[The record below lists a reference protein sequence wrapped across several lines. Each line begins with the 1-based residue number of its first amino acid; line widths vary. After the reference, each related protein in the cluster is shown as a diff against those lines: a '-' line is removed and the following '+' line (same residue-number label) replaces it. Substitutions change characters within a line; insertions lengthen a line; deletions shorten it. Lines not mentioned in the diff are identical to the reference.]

1 MKKYIITFI
10 VIATGNFAL
19 AMTLSEESKM
29 LQKYSDITDK
39 GLSIPAIAKYMDWDK
54 KDLRMEQLNALS
66 RQGTGSSAY
75 KNITAALYLKESSWF
90 RARKNAY
97 KEQLEKTF
105 TYAPALGFFENLEDA
120 VKEYKK
126 QYE

>member
-1 MKKYIITFI
+1 MKKYIIALL
-10 VIATGNFAL
+10 VVATGNFAL
-19 AMTLSEESKM
+19 AMTSLEESKI

-39 GLSIPAIAKYMDWDK
+39 GLSIPAIAKYMDLDK
-54 KDLRMEQLNALS
+54 KDLLMKQVNALS
-66 RQGTGSSAY
+66 QGTGSSAY
-75 KNITAALYLKESSWF
+75 KNITAALYLKESSIWF

-105 TYAPALGFFENLEDA
+105 TYAPAPEFFENLEEA